1 MDFLKPETFF
11 DLSSFAHRSLWKPGL
26 AVWSALEEIQ
36 HIPFD
41 LGSIEIEIPEGVFLK
56 NRELI
61 SIGKGTVIELGAM
74 IEGPCII
81 GENCKIGHG
90 AYLRGFCILGDRCSV
105 GHSAEIKRS
114 IVLNDAAVTH
124 FVYVGDSI
132 IGNKV
137 NLGAGV
143 KCSNLRLDRK
153 EICCGPDR
161 VATGL
166 KKMGSI
172 IGDGV
177 QIGCNCV
184 LNPGTLIGKRA
195 ICYPL
200 LNVGGFVKEGS
211 VLKDV

>member
-11 DLSSFAHRSLWKPGL
+11 DLSSFAHRSLWKSGL
-26 AVWSALEEIQ
+26 PVWSALEALQ
-36 HIPFD
+36 HLPFD
-41 LGSIEIEIPEGVFLK
+41 RGCIEIEIPEGVFLK
-56 NRELI
+56 HKELI
-61 SIGKGTVIELGAM
+61 SIGKGTVIEPGAM

-90 AYLRGFCILGDRCSV
+90 AYLREFSILGNDCSV
-105 GHSAEIKRS
+105 GHSAEIKHS
-114 IVLNDAAVTH
+114 LILNGAAVTH
-124 FVYVGDSI
+124 FVYVGNSI

-153 EICCGPDR
+153 EIYCGPDR

-166 KKMGSI
+166 KKMGAI
-172 IGDGV
+172 VGDGV

-195 ICYPL
+195 IFYPL

-211 VLKDV
+211 IIKDV